1 MKVTKELCHK
11 VWQKCIDCPEMMFQN
26 CLWITNKEGE
36 IVRFK
41 LNSAQKKV
49 MEVIHRQLKTIGK
62 IRLVIIK
69 SRQQGITTLCHAI
82 MLWRMMSKQH
92 SNVLVMANSQK
103 NLEQHHFK
111 NFLKMTKRFG
121 EEMYCPV
128 AKPTAKSFDF
138 FLSHADGGW
147 ANTEGG
153 MRGFTFMSA
162 HLTEID
168 YYNDFD
174 ECMQTVFPC
183 IPDVDGSCIL
193 IESTSSGLDGNL
205 HRLYKRNLGFEFL
218 FLPWYEQPEYTLLS
232 DFQPTLT
239 EEQQRIQVEYNLS
252 DEQMAWY
259 HQKEEELQ
267 SHLRMQHEYPCCI
280 EDCFAFSDDQTYVF
294 ENNLIENAVKTVPQS
309 NRGFRL
315 ILGIDPARIN
325 DNIAMVWRRG
335 QNIERIVCFKPPCGN
350 DDLLW
355 ERVVQ
360 EIRAFYP
367 DDIYIDVGG
376 IGGNVPY
383 ILRSFGIN
391 TYIHEVYFNQSP
403 ENKNAYHDKRAEM
416 YAYAKAWLKRGA
428 HIPDDEMFKK
438 ELRMIK
444 YNPSS
449 PKFRLVEKAEIK
461 KNLKHSPDIA
471 DAFVLTFPYEKDH
484 EPYSQPLQF
493 SHENHIDRA
502 FRWFGMS

>member
-1 MKVTKELCHK
+1 MADNITEICHRA
-11 VWQKCIDCPEMMFQN
+11 WLKCIRNPEMMFRV
-26 CLWITNKEGE
+26 CLQIPSKEGKV
-36 IVRFK
+36 VRLH

-49 MEVIHRQLKTIGK
+49 MEVVHRQLETTGK

-82 MLWRMMSKQH
+82 MMWRMMAKQH
-92 SNVLVMANSQK
+92 SSVLIMANSQK

-111 NFLKMTKRFG
+111 NFTKMTEAFG
-121 EEMYCPV
+121 EDMLCPIKNV
-128 AKPTAKSFDF
+128 TAKSFDF
-138 FLSHADGGW
+138 FLSHAVGGW
-147 ANTEGG
+147 ANTKGG

-183 IPDVDGSCIL
+183 IPDVEGSCIL

-205 HRLYKRNLGFEFL
+205 HQLYKKSLGFEFL
-218 FLPWYEQPEYTLLS
+218 FLPWYEQSEYSLPS
-232 DFQPTLT
+232 DFPPMLT
-239 EEQQRIQVEYNLS
+239 EEQQRMQAQYNLT
-252 DEQMAWY
+252 DEQMNWY
-259 HQKEEELQ
+259 CQKEKELG

-294 ENNLIENAVKTVPQS
+294 DYKLIERAVQTVPQS

-325 DNIAMVWRRG
+325 DNVAMVWRRG
-335 QNIERIVCFKPPCGN
+335 QNVERIVCFKPPCGD

-355 ERVVQ
+355 ERVVR
-360 EIRAFYP
+360 EIRAHFP
-367 DDIYIDVGG
+367 DDIYVDVGG

-383 ILRSFGIN
+383 ILRSLGID
-391 TYIHEVYFNQSP
+391 TYIREVYFNESP
-403 ENKNAYHDKRAEM
+403 ENKSMYHDKRAEM
-416 YAYAKAWLKRGA
+416 YANAKAWLKRGA
-428 HIPDDEMFKK
+428 HIPDNKDFIN
-438 ELRMIK
+438 ELRTIK
-444 YNPSS
+444 YNPNS
-449 PKFRLVEKAEIK
+449 PKFRLVEKSEIK

-471 DAFVLTFPYEKDH
+471 DAFVLTFPYEKDC
-484 EPYSQPLQF
+484 ECYSQPWKF
-493 SHENHIDRA
+493 VNVNPIS
-502 FRWFGMS
+502 G